1 MASVGG
7 VAVVVKSVGTLT
19 SRAVQSEF
27 ENEVRMLIAVT
38 HPHALE
44 YVGVTVL
51 GSDMAIVTEYVAG
64 GDLMDRIEV
73 AAAVAAVRKSDYGA
87 KEPGNPLWSSDVGA
101 FPLADRHLVLAQV
114 PTASCGV

>member
-1 MASVGG
+1 M
-7 VAVVVKSVGTLT
+7 AVVVKSVGTLT

-73 AAAVAAVRKSDYGA
+73 AAAVAAVRKSDYDA
-87 KEPGNPLWSSDVGA
+87 KSNSLWSSDVGA